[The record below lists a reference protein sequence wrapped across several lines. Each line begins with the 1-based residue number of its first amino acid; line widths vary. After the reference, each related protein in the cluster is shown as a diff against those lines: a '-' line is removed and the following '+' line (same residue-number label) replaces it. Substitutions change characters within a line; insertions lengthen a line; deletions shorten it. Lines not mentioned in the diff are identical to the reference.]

1 MSVRT
6 SLAATALACGVT
18 LGAACRGGDRNDE
31 RARTPSADELAREG
45 KLTLGDSQVVAGL
58 VTPQV
63 PGRIIY
69 EPPEDLSLANA
80 MRMRPDL
87 VKGDTTRRDTS
98 HAATRRDSTGGDAT
112 VDTSGGAVRRKRP

>member
-1 MSVRT
+1 MRIRAAMSMAG
-6 SLAATALACGVT
+6 LGLGLT
-18 LGAACRGGDRNDE
+18 LGAACRDGDQSDG
-31 RARTPSADELAREG
+31 RARVRSVDELAREG
-45 KLTLGDSQVVAGL
+45 KFTLGDSHVVAAL
-58 VTPQV
+58 VTPKV

-69 EPPEDLSLANA
+69 DPPEDLSLANA

-98 HAATRRDSTGGDAT
+98 HAATRRDTTGGDAT